1 MKYNFSSIETLV
13 LVRSTLRKLMKN
25 ISQLHY
31 SIVCQTEIKDISHK
45 LEEVSFQIK
54 EFQQTDDY
62 YLLCDYLSYTRCP
75 NFFRHI
81 DENFFS
87 SLSLSSYTLQDVL
100 AILKK
105 LNATSNELEQEIIN
119 INEKYF

>member
-1 MKYNFSSIETLV
+1 MKYNFNSIETLV
-13 LVRSTLRKLMKN
+13 LVRVTLRKLMKN

-31 SIVCQTEIKDISHK
+31 SIVCQTEIKEISNK
-45 LEEVSFQIK
+45 LKELSSQIK

-62 YLLCDYLSYTRCP
+62 SLLCNYLSYTRCP

-81 DENFFS
+81 DEDFFI
-87 SLSLSSYTLQDVL
+87 SLSLPSYTIQDVL

-105 LNATSNELEQEIIN
+105 LNSTSNELEQEIIN